1 VTPFAGTPA
10 AGISAV
16 EASMNVTQ
24 SLVAF
29 VLAAGLLTITPGF
42 DTALV
47 LRTST
52 IEGSRKAA
60 FAALGIGVGCMSWGA
75 AVALGLGALL
85 AASQLAY
92 DILKW
97 AGAAYLAWMGFQL
110 IRRPRSDFSP
120 GLSEASSVKGGNQL
134 SWFWK
139 GLIGNLLNPKV
150 GVFYVSFLPQFV
162 PVGVPVPG
170 YTFMLAMIHVVLGA
184 IWCMALI
191 LASQPLVWALRRPKM
206 IKTLDRLTGCVFIG
220 FGAKLALSSR

>member
-1 VTPFAGTPA
+1 MT
-10 AGISAV
+10 
-16 EASMNVTQ
+16 VTQ

-29 VLAAGLLTITPGF
+29 LLAAGLLTITPGF

-52 IEGSRKAA
+52 IEGAKKAT

-97 AGAAYLAWMGFQL
+97 AGAAYLAWLGLQL
-110 IRRPRSDFSP
+110 IRKPRSDFSP
-120 GLSEASSVKGGNQL
+120 GWSAGSVAATSNQL

-139 GLIGNLLNPKV
+139 GLLGNLLNPKV

-162 PVGVPVPG
+162 PAGIPVPG

-184 IWCMALI
+184 IWCAALI
-191 LASQPLVWALRRPKM
+191 VASQPLVWALRRPKV
-206 IKTLDRLTGCVFIG
+206 IKILDRTTGCIFIG

>member
-1 VTPFAGTPA
+1 
-10 AGISAV
+10 
-16 EASMNVTQ
+16 MNVTQ

-52 IEGSRKAA
+52 VEGSRKAT
-60 FAALGIGVGCMSWGA
+60 FAALGIGVGCLSWGA

-92 DILKW
+92 DVLKW

-110 IRRPRSDFSP
+110 IRRPRTDFPP
-120 GLSEASSVKGGNQL
+120 GLSAASSGSTSNQS

-162 PVGVPVPG
+162 PMGVSVPA

-184 IWCMALI
+184 IWCVALI
-191 LASQPLVWALRRPKM
+191 LASQPFVWALRRPTV
-206 IKTLDRLTGCVFIG
+206 IKTLDRLTGCVFIA

>member
-1 VTPFAGTPA
+1 M
-10 AGISAV
+10 S
-16 EASMNVTQ
+16 VTQ
-24 SLVAF
+24 SLIAF

-52 IEGSRKAA
+52 VEGARKAA
-60 FAALGIGVGCMSWGA
+60 FAALGIGVGCMTWGA

-85 AASQLAY
+85 AASELAY

-120 GLSEASSVKGGNQL
+120 DLSGASSVKAGNQL

-150 GVFYVSFLPQFV
+150 GVFYISFLPQFV
-162 PVGVPVPG
+162 PMGVSVPA
-170 YTFMLAMIHVVLGA
+170 YTFMLAMIHVLLGA
-184 IWCMALI
+184 IWGVALI
-191 LASQPLVWALRRPKM
+191 LASQPLVWALRRPKV

>member
-1 VTPFAGTPA
+1 MS
-10 AGISAV
+10 I
-16 EASMNVTQ
+16 TQ

-52 IEGSRKAA
+52 IEGARKAV
-60 FAALGIGVGCMSWGA
+60 FAALGIGVGCVSWGA

-92 DILKW
+92 DVLKW
-97 AGAAYLAWMGFQL
+97 AGAAYLAWLGFQL
-110 IRRPRSDFSP
+110 IRKPRTDFSP
-120 GLSEASSVKGGNQL
+120 GLSAGSLASASDHS

-139 GLIGNLLNPKV
+139 GLLGNLLNPKV

-162 PVGVPVPG
+162 PTGVPVPG

-184 IWCMALI
+184 IWCAALI
-191 LASQPLVWALRRPKM
+191 LASQPLVWALRRPKV

>member
-1 VTPFAGTPA
+1 MS
-10 AGISAV
+10 I
-16 EASMNVTQ
+16 TQ

-52 IEGSRKAA
+52 IEGARKAA
-60 FAALGIGVGCMSWGA
+60 FAALGIAVGCMSWGA

-85 AASQLAY
+85 AASQFAY
-92 DILKW
+92 DVLKW
-97 AGAAYLAWMGFQL
+97 TGAFYLAWLGLAL
-110 IRRPRSDFSP
+110 IRKPRSDFSP
-120 GLSEASSVKGGNQL
+120 GLSVASPVSMNNQL

-139 GLIGNLLNPKV
+139 GLLGNLLNPKV
-150 GVFYVSFLPQFV
+150 GVFYVSFMPQFV

-170 YTFMLAMIHVVLGA
+170 YTFMLAIIHVVLGA
-184 IWCMALI
+184 IWCVGLIMASLP
-191 LASQPLVWALRRPKM
+191 LAWALRRPKV

>member
-1 VTPFAGTPA
+1 M
-10 AGISAV
+10 
-16 EASMNVTQ
+16 SMTVTQ
-24 SLVAF
+24 SLVAY

-52 IEGSRKAA
+52 VEGSRKAA
-60 FAALGIGVGCMSWGA
+60 FAALGIGVGCLSWGA

-92 DILKW
+92 DVLKW

-120 GLSEASSVKGGNQL
+120 GLSGASSVKAGNQL

-162 PVGVPVPG
+162 PMGVSVPG
-170 YTFMLAMIHVVLGA
+170 YTFMLAMIHVLLGA
-184 IWCMALI
+184 LWCVALI
-191 LASQPLVWALRRPKM
+191 LASQPLLWALRRPKV

>member
-1 VTPFAGTPA
+1 M
-10 AGISAV
+10 S
-16 EASMNVTQ
+16 VTQ

-52 IEGSRKAA
+52 VEGARKAA

-97 AGAAYLAWMGFQL
+97 AGAAYLAWMGLQL
-110 IRRPRSDFSP
+110 ICRPRSDFSP
-120 GLSEASSVKGGNQL
+120 GLRRRFIRFKAGNQL

-162 PVGVPVPG
+162 PMGVSVPA
-170 YTFMLAMIHVVLGA
+170 YTFMLAMIHVLLGA
-184 IWCMALI
+184 IWCVALI
-191 LASQPLVWALRRPKM
+191 LASQPLVWALRRPTV

>member
-1 VTPFAGTPA
+1 MS
-10 AGISAV
+10 I
-16 EASMNVTQ
+16 TQ

-52 IEGSRKAA
+52 IEGARKAT
-60 FAALGIGVGCMSWGA
+60 FAALGIAIGCMSWGA

-92 DILKW
+92 DVLRW
-97 AGAAYLAWMGFQL
+97 AGAFYLGWLGLAL
-110 IRRPRSDFSP
+110 IRKPRSDFSP
-120 GLSEASSVKGGNQL
+120 GLGAASSASVSNQM

-139 GLIGNLLNPKV
+139 GLLGNLLNPKV

-184 IWCMALI
+184 IWCVALI
-191 LASQPLVWALRRPKM
+191 LASQPLVWALRRPKV

>member
-1 VTPFAGTPA
+1 MT
-10 AGISAV
+10 
-16 EASMNVTQ
+16 VTQ
-24 SLVAF
+24 SLVAY

-52 IEGSRKAA
+52 IEGPRQ
-60 FAALGIGVGCMSWGA
+60 AALAAAGVIIGCLIWGG
-75 AVALGLGALL
+75 AVAFGLGALL
-85 AASQLAY
+85 AASELAY
-92 DILKW
+92 EILKW
-97 AGAAYLAWMGFQL
+97 AGAAYLAWLGLQL
-110 IRRPRSDFSP
+110 ICRPRAEFSP
-120 GLSEASSVKGGNQL
+120 EAAAGATAPLTSQSG
-134 SWFWK
+134 WFWK
-139 GLIGNLLNPKV
+139 GLLGNLLNPKV

-162 PVGVPVPG
+162 PTGVPVPG

-191 LASQPLVWALRRPKM
+191 LASQPLVWALRRPKV

>member
-1 VTPFAGTPA
+1 MS
-10 AGISAV
+10 I
-16 EASMNVTQ
+16 TQ

-52 IEGSRKAA
+52 IEGARKAV
-60 FAALGIGVGCMSWGA
+60 FAALGIGVGCVSWGA

-92 DILKW
+92 DVLKW
-97 AGAAYLAWMGFQL
+97 AGAAYLAWLGFQL
-110 IRRPRSDFSP
+110 IRKPRTDFSP
-120 GLSEASSVKGGNQL
+120 GLSAGSLASASDHL

-139 GLIGNLLNPKV
+139 GLLGNLLNPKV

-162 PVGVPVPG
+162 PTGVPVPG

-184 IWCMALI
+184 IWCAALI
-191 LASQPLVWALRRPKM
+191 LASQPLVWALRRPKV